1 MNTKAKQYMAHGK
14 REGIRKGAKTGTRGE
29 YSTISGNNNVWTNSK
44 EIKDFIKILFI
55 VIYWGLVGVIK
66 YSVFIGGG

>member
-14 REGIRKGAKTGTRGE
+14 REGIRKGAETGTRGE

-55 VIYWGLVGVIK
+55 EGRCVLH
-66 YSVFIGGG
+66 